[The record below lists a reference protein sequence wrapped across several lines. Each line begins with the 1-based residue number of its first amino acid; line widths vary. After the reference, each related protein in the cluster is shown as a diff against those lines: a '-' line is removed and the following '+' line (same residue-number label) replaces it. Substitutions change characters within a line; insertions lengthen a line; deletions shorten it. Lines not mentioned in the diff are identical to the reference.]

1 MMNTVE
7 FDFDGGHPA
16 QLRASPAEGLGEDIL
31 VQNAR
36 WFTRIRWAVV
46 AVFAGF
52 GAVVRWA
59 PALAEHVFREGADGG
74 FWALAAALAVLNL
87 LFMFLLGATREPFSR
102 AHVVTCTWVQIL
114 ADLMILTIL
123 VYWVGSTDTFIA
135 FAYLFHIVLACIFF
149 APRDSLL
156 VTVLAGCLFLGC
168 WLVEMT
174 GMLPRWSMLSA
185 PRVPAQSPLAVVNAV
200 SAVFIWF
207 VVWYLTST
215 ISKAVRERDRKLA
228 EANELLMVADKE
240 KNLLML
246 RTTHDLKAPF
256 AGIETNIEMLKL
268 REWAALPVSARA
280 VIESIEVRAATLRE
294 RIKDILLLGE
304 LRASDRQADR
314 NETVD
319 LGVLLAEVV
328 EDLSAKADQRR
339 VSVRLAAQDASVVS
353 NRKQLTALFSNLI
366 TNAIVYSHESGSV
379 DVIVERG
386 PARVSV
392 KVKDHGIGISEK
404 ALPHIFEEYFR
415 APEAARF
422 NLLSTG
428 LGLAIVKDIA
438 QNLVIRI
445 LVTTEQ
451 GKGTTFEV
459 LIPVKGGESHGANHD
474 Y

>member
-1 MMNTVE
+1 
-7 FDFDGGHPA
+7 
-16 QLRASPAEGLGEDIL
+16 
-31 VQNAR
+31 
-36 WFTRIRWAVV
+36 
-46 AVFAGF
+46 
-52 GAVVRWA
+52 
-59 PALAEHVFREGADGG
+59 
-74 FWALAAALAVLNL
+74 
-87 LFMFLLGATREPFSR
+87 
-102 AHVVTCTWVQIL
+102 
-114 ADLMILTIL
+114 
-123 VYWVGSTDTFIA
+123 
-135 FAYLFHIVLACIFF
+135 
-149 APRDSLL
+149 
-156 VTVLAGCLFLGC
+156 
-168 WLVEMT
+168 
-174 GMLPRWSMLSA
+174 
-185 PRVPAQSPLAVVNAV
+185 
-200 SAVFIWF
+200 
-207 VVWYLTST
+207 
-215 ISKAVRERDRKLA
+215 
-228 EANELLMVADKE
+228 
-240 KNLLML
+240 
-246 RTTHDLKAPF
+246 
-256 AGIETNIEMLKL
+256 MLKL